1 MQEHGHN
8 RIRGSVAVDFDDNL
22 CTITADNQPGLD
34 IFHIAGIIDARA
46 QSLLDNLHCQ
56 VESLRARIDFAGVK
70 RINSM
75 GVALLLR
82 SFKRIRDEKH
92 AEIRLSNLN
101 EVNTMLFRITGVF
114 LLATPED
121 DQPRAYLH

>member
-1 MQEHGHN
+1 MQEVSHN
-8 RIRGSVAVDFDDNL
+8 NIGDPMASDMDNDS
-22 CTITADNQPGLD
+22 CTITADNQPGID
-34 IFHIAGIIDARA
+34 IFHIAGIIDSRA
-46 QSLLDNLHCQ
+46 QWLLDNLHCR
-56 VESLRARIDFAGVK
+56 VESLKTRIDFAGVK

-101 EVNTMLFRITGVF
+101 EVNTMLFRITGIF

-121 DQPRAYLH
+121 DSAKVYLQ